1 MTHFDNHA
9 LEVQFTDRPHADAAR
24 DAMMSTRLGDH
35 VERVVTVDDA
45 SDYASLV
52 RKRGTLAGPGLLLGA
67 TFATLTV
74 GLGLVIAGLAA
85 GWPAPAAIVAIV
97 LSATAYGMIVGAI
110 AGYVGSREI
119 TTAIE
124 AGLRRGH
131 PVVRIAVDNPDDV
144 PVARNFL
151 AARSGARLAMSAA

>member
-24 DAMMSTRLGDH
+24 DAMMSTLGDR
-35 VERVVTVDDA
+35 VERVVTLADP
-45 SDYASLV
+45 SHYASLV
-52 RKRGTLAGPGLLLGA
+52 RKRGTLSGPGLLLGA

-85 GWPAPAAIVAIV
+85 GWPAPAVTVAIL
-97 LSATAYGMIVGAI
+97 LSAMAYGMIVGGI
-110 AGYVGSREI
+110 AGYLGTREI
-119 TTAIE
+119 TDPIK
-124 AGLRRGH
+124 AGLTRGH
-131 PVVRIAVDNPDDV
+131 PLVRVAVQEEDDV
-144 PVARNFL
+144 SDARNFL